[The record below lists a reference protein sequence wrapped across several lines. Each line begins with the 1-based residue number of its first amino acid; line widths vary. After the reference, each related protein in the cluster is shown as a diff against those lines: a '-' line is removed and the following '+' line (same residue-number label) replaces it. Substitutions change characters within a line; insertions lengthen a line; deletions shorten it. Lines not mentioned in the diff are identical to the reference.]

1 MATPRLIS
9 FSGSTRSGS
18 FNQAV
23 ATAATEAAREAGAEV
38 EQIDLSDYALPLYNG
53 DLEDRE
59 GIPKNALALK
69 KKFIAADGFIISS
82 PEYNSGY
89 SPLLKNTIDWC
100 SRAESEEEEPLAAYD
115 GKSILLLSASPGP
128 LGGLR
133 GLFAIRSVFQNIGV
147 TVFPEM
153 LSVRSAHQVIEKG
166 RIADEKWSKK
176 IKEIATDYVA
186 FACKL
191 SHDGRK

>member
-18 FNQAV
+18 FNQTVA
-23 ATAATEAAREAGAEV
+23 ATAAEAAREAGADV
-38 EQIDLSDYALPLYNG
+38 ELIDLSDYALPLYNS

-59 GIPKNALALK
+59 GIPENALALK
-69 KKFIAADGFIISS
+69 RKFIAADGFIVAS

-100 SRAESEEEEPLAAYD
+100 SRAETDDEEPLAAYD
-115 GKSILLLSASPGP
+115 GTSILLLSASPGP

-153 LSVRSAHQVIEKG
+153 LAVRSAHQVIEDGKVT
-166 RIADEKWSKK
+166 DEKWQSK
-176 IKEIATDYVA
+176 IDTLAADYVD
-186 FACKL
+186 FAKKL
-191 SHDGRK
+191 S